1 MDRRLGQRK
10 PWQQIITTGLAF
22 GTGLVLGNLLAQVL
36 FAVIAPGAFGR
47 LGENLRLLIGVVLVI
62 LIMALAG
69 GIGGF
74 LGGWT
79 LPVIGKERGKYG
91 FAKPTAISMGVVF
104 GTFLF
109 LAVFGISLLTRLDV
123 TSAPAID
130 YVRIFLFV
138 GAIFGLVYGLLQGMT
153 TVGLRHTGSIV
164 LASTLGFAVGGAG
177 FGLGFWLY
185 FGSVV
190 PQTLGSGMHIYLLLG
205 LFLFGLAGGVT
216 LALAYHRLARRQAQE
231 EGAKPPKEKSVLYYI
246 VVGVAVVAIIAILAP
261 VVKGLIDVL
270 TPRESNLSDLIPL
283 NTIGTHWMPQ
293 AVEAGAETTANS
305 IDLSASHGN
314 AVAMVWSVE
323 AEPADTYLVI
333 GSSSVEGG
341 ETSWTAPV
349 NVSSSPNASSN
360 PRVAT
365 GPDGRAHV
373 VWREEADGMSG
384 VMYSV
389 CEGGSCTGPVIVSD
403 GDSACPS
410 TGGSTTTPPTYPLD
424 IAVDPDGNVMAAW
437 SQGERGL
444 QFALNPDPAAGVSA
458 EFGCIP
464 PPGGLEPQHFVL
476 DDEAAGSFRIVSD
489 AGGKDAG
496 SVWLN
501 QYQDGNWDQAWLEI
515 GQGHSPDLKVG
526 TDGSLDAGWC
536 GTDGVYYWH
545 DGELTKVADLSCL
558 NPPQLAKD
566 NTGRWHL
573 LWQSDQV
580 ETVLGD
586 SVNRHVLYES
596 IQQDTGWSAP
606 AIVAGLQ
613 GPSDLA
619 VENDDSGILH
629 MAWTDS
635 SGQPQNL
642 QYALQTQYECA
653 EAVLTGIEEAV
664 YQVAREGGYRPADD
678 IIPFCGN
685 RYEDMLF
692 TPNPDP
698 AFSDKAPTP
707 NGGYDEHAQLIP
719 TAEYEVLFSTM
730 AFDEAISHDSPG
742 AVLADAVFELYQKVL
757 ANPEDYPRGMHVRL
771 MLGNSPPIAELE
783 VDAQLWYFLK
793 DLQEAGFERMI
804 DPDVGWKLEV
814 ANYAGAWPHSHV
826 KTMVIDGKTV
836 VASGFNHEYKPLP
849 KDHPSGQGLGDTDTG
864 IIITGPVAQHTRVVY
879 EQLWD
884 GAVRRHCDDLSMGN
898 ESWQLTCE
906 DSPGVAA
913 EIAEAMRFYP
923 TEGDAVAFSMFRSH
937 VYDESDQQI
946 LRAFS
951 SAEES
956 IDVAQAMFSMP
967 SICIL
972 NHFFDVCSYYQ
983 ALPYMRALMRAAE
996 NGAHLRILLTPYP
1009 SQNIENVVAAEIF
1022 LQEAADR
1029 GLTEQVELRF
1039 FDAFLHSKSAL
1050 IEGEFLIMGSQN
1062 LHYSAFER
1070 GEGLAEYNLGTSDPM
1085 ATDQYRRMY
1094 EYYWDRSEI
1103 Q

>member
-1 MDRRLGQRK
+1 
-10 PWQQIITTGLAF
+10 
-22 GTGLVLGNLLAQVL
+22 
-36 FAVIAPGAFGR
+36 
-47 LGENLRLLIGVVLVI
+47 VI

-79 LPVIGKERGKYG
+79 LPVVGKERGKYG
-91 FAKPTAISMGVVF
+91 LAKPTAISMGVVF
-104 GTFLF
+104 GTLLF
-109 LAVFGISLLTRLDV
+109 LAVVGISLLTRPDV

-138 GAIFGLVYGLLQGMT
+138 GAIFGLVYGLLQGVT
-153 TVGLRHTGSIV
+153 TVGLRRTGSIV
-164 LASTLGFAVGGAG
+164 LASTLGFAMGGAG

-205 LFLFGLAGGVT
+205 LFLFGFAGGVT
-216 LALAYHRLARRQAQE
+216 LALAYHRLAKRQSRE
-231 EGAKPPKEKSVLYYI
+231 DEGAKPAKKRSVLYY
-246 VVGVAVVAIIAILAP
+246 VMVGVAVVAIIAILAL
-261 VVKGLIDVL
+261 VVKGLIDVI
-270 TPRESNLSDLIPL
+270 TPRESNLLEYIPL

-293 AVEAGAETTANS
+293 ALGARAEPPADS
-305 IDLSASHGN
+305 VDLSASHGRPL
-314 AVAMVWSVE
+314 AVVWSME
-323 AEPADTYLVI
+323 AEPADIYLTT
-333 GSSSVEGG
+333 GSSSAEGG

-349 NVSSSPNASSN
+349 NVSSSPNASSD

-373 VWREEADGMSG
+373 VWREEADGMAG
-384 VMYSV
+384 IMYSV
-389 CEGGSCTGPVIVSD
+389 CEGGSCTGPVNISD
-403 GDSACPS
+403 GDSACPA

-424 IAVDPDGNVMAAW
+424 IAVDPNGNVMVAW
-437 SQGERGL
+437 LEAEAGFQY
-444 QFALNPDPAAGVSA
+444 ALNPHPNAAESP

-464 PPGGLEPQHFVL
+464 PPAGLEPQHFVL
-476 DDEAAGSFRIVSD
+476 DDEAAGSFWIVSD
-489 AGGKDAG
+489 AGGKEAG

-501 QYQDGNWDQAWLEI
+501 RYQDGDWDRTWLEI

-526 TDGSLDAGWC
+526 TDGSLHAGWC
-536 GTDGVYYWH
+536 STDGVYYWH
-545 DGELTKVADLSCL
+545 DGKVTKVADLSCL
-558 NPPQLAKD
+558 NSLQIAQD
-566 NTGRWHL
+566 STGRTHI
-573 LWQSDQV
+573 LWESDSV

-586 SVNRHVLYES
+586 TVNRHVLYES
-596 IQQDTGWSAP
+596 RQQDTGWSAP
-606 AIVAGLQ
+606 AIVASLQ
-613 GPSDLA
+613 GHGDLA
-619 VENDDSGILH
+619 VENDGSRVLH
-629 MAWTDS
+629 MTWTDG

-642 QYALQTQYECA
+642 QYALQIQYECV
-653 EAVLTGIEEAV
+653 EADLTGVEEEL

-698 AFSDKAPTP
+698 AFSDQAPTL
-707 NGGYDEHAQLIP
+707 NGGYDGHAQLIE
-719 TAEYEVLFSTM
+719 TAEHEVLFTTM
-730 AFDEAISHDSPG
+730 AFDEAVSHDSPG
-742 AVLADAVFELYQKVL
+742 AVLADSVFKLYQQVL

-783 VDAQLWYFLK
+783 LDAQLWYFLK
-793 DLQEAGFERMI
+793 DLQEAGFEKMI

-826 KTMVIDGKTV
+826 KTLVIDGKTV

-849 KDHPSGQGLGDTDTG
+849 KEHPSGLGLGDTDTG
-864 IIITGPVAQHTRVVY
+864 IIITGPVAQHTRVVF

-884 GAVRRHCDDLSMGN
+884 GAVQRHCDDLSMDN
-898 ESWQLTCE
+898 ESWQLTCR
-906 DSPGVAA
+906 DTPGVPA

-946 LRAFS
+946 LRAFGT
-951 SAEES
+951 AEKS

-1009 SQNIENVVAAEIF
+1009 SQNIENVIAAEIF
-1022 LQEAADR
+1022 LQESKDR
-1029 GLTEQVELRF
+1029 GLKDRVELRF
-1039 FDAFLHSKSAL
+1039 FDTFLHSKSAL

-1094 EYYWDRSEI
+1094 EYYWDRSET